1 MPVFLLQNWTPL
13 RTDISFFG
21 PPWRDLN
28 SIISS
33 SWLFIKIQVENNKA
47 RVIIL
52 IALCL
57 LYDSGSCVLAEMF
70 DCTVLSFLKRQ

>member
-1 MPVFLLQNWTPL
+1 MPVFLLQNWRPL

-33 SWLFIKIQVENNKA
+33 SWLFIKIKVENIKA
-47 RVIIL
+47 RVINVFIL
-52 IALCL
+52 IFINNQL
-57 LYDSGSCVLAEMF
+57 LEIIEF
-70 DCTVLSFLKRQ
+70 K